1 MSHEYLA
8 LASEVKELE
17 FILASIPHENVIDRL
32 AFEERLA
39 SAKSILGSLHNFQQP
54 EIARLTFRGR
64 PVFGSHGIA
73 ADFGSKA
80 AGAFADAFAAV
91 VAGLNESLRYMGPI
105 PDKAKNQLLIT
116 GTAVGSFG
124 FEFELPRQHDSQQ
137 DELFSEIGK
146 SEEALEKMQTLLRV
160 SAEGTDDEVT
170 ELVEAIH
177 PRAVKKVAE
186 FLGYLVQQQAWCGL
200 EFKEQ
205 FFRYQNIEQLQ
216 ISAERL
222 QEENIHEQDEE
233 YTGEFQGVLPQ
244 SRTFEFKLSDQMGI
258 IKGKVDIAIEDPD
271 VLNREWLYKPVSL
284 RLHVIQVGQG
294 RPRFT
299 LPEISAVRLLG
310 AT

>member
-8 LASEVKELE
+8 VASEVKELE
-17 FILASIPHENVIDRL
+17 SILDSIPLGKVIQRR

-39 SAKSILGSLHNFQQP
+39 SAKSALVQLPVNQLQ
-54 EIARLTFRGR
+54 EKARLTFRGR
-64 PVFGSHGIA
+64 PIFGSHGIS

-116 GTAVGSFG
+116 GTAIGSFG
-124 FEFELPRQHDSQQ
+124 FEFELPAQLD
-137 DELFSEIGK
+137 DLFPESGK
-146 SEEALEKMQTLLRV
+146 AGAALEMMQTLLRV
-160 SAEGTDDEVT
+160 SSEGTDDEVT
-170 ELVEAIH
+170 ELVEVIH

-186 FLGYLVQQQAWCGL
+186 FLGYLVQQQAWCSL

-216 ISAERL
+216 ISADRL
-222 QEENIHEQDEE
+222 REENIRESDEV
-233 YTGEFQGVLPQ
+233 YSGEFQGVLPQ
-244 SRTFEFKLSDQMGI
+244 SRTFEFKLNDQTAVL
-258 IKGKVDIAIEDPD
+258 KGKVDLAIDDPD
-271 VLNREWLYKPVSL
+271 ILNREWLHIPVSL
-284 RLHVIQVGQG
+284 KLQVIQVGQG

-299 LPEISAVRLLG
+299 LPEMSAVKLLG
-310 AT
+310 MA